1 MNMRF
6 SNLLFILPAVI
17 LVSLS
22 ARAQEETPILEG
34 PDPLHREIN
43 FNEDKSLIYDQPSSP
58 QQLPGVRDTVFA
70 APTPRPVQRTTR
82 PEATRE
88 GQKSRTEED
97 ALGFNFL
104 YYIIQKYKFSD
115 IIEQ

>member
-1 MNMRF
+1 MNMRL
-6 SNLLFILPAVI
+6 SNLLFVLPAVI
-17 LVSLS
+17 LASLT
-22 ARAQEETPILEG
+22 ARAQEETPLLEG

-43 FNEDKSLIYDQPSSP
+43 FSEDKSLIYDQAVAVPH
-58 QQLPGVRDTVFA
+58 QQPGVRDSVSI
-70 APTPRPVQRTTR
+70 APKQINRTTR
-82 PEATRE
+82 PEAQRE
-88 GQKSRTEED
+88 GQKTRTEED